1 MAGPSARS
9 ADEVFHDH
17 LSRASAGDV
26 EGDIQA
32 NYADDVVLIDRGTVR
47 SGHQG
52 TRDAAAQLELDIPNA
67 TYTYLTTRVV
77 GEVAYL
83 EWAGESE
90 ATRVE
95 CGVDSFVIRDGLIR
109 AQTIYYT
116 VRRAGGCAGASGRA
130 SAERGGGI

>member
-52 TRDAAAQLELDIPNA
+52 TRDA
-67 TYTYLTTRVV
+67 TYTYRTTRVV

-116 VRRAGGCAGASGRA
+116 VRRAGGFAGASGRA